1 MQRVLIVSTYSNRL
15 RGEIFGWIYEDGDQV
30 LNTVRRLGKYDR
42 TDIPVGMISSGM
54 ISGGLSKL
62 SYPTVLH
69 AIGDG
74 WKLLAPPQEYKEGG
88 KTCYEWWLVR
98 EGIVKG

>member
-15 RGEIFGWIYEDGDQV
+15 RGEIIGWTYEDGDEV
-30 LNTVRRLGKYDR
+30 LNTVRRLGRYDR
-42 TDIPVGMISSGM
+42 LDIPVGMISSG
-54 ISGGLSKL
+54 SLYKP

-98 EGIVKG
+98 EGIIKG